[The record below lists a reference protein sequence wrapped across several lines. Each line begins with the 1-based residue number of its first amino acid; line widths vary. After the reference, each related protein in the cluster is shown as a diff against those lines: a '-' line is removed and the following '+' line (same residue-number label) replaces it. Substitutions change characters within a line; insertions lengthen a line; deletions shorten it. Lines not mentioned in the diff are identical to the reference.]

1 MAVFTKKLKSLLNF
15 ARRSNSRGGRRQ
27 YTQLLVQVDVVVLS
41 VVAQDGDPNKMRVC
55 FKLNTQPRLV
65 QQLQDPALITT
76 NVSNIPARDHFNHH
90 EIVVT
95 YQASWN
101 AFAGRL
107 SNGQAGTATGLLYFY
122 QKNGRVQWSIDPVA
136 VVVK

>member
-1 MAVFTKKLKSLLNF
+1 MAVFTKSLRTLVNF

-27 YTQLLVQVDVVVLS
+27 YTQLLVQAEVTVIS

-55 FKLNTQPRLV
+55 FRLETQPRLV
-65 QQLQDPALITT
+65 QQLQDQALVAA
-76 NVSNIPARDHFNHH
+76 NVSSIPARDHFNHH

-107 SNGQAGTATGLLYFY
+107 SNGQKGTATGLLYFY